1 VIRKAFK
8 MLSTDKRKT
17 PPLRFPKDS
26 RELRMKLHLG
36 WFSKAGLGTLLE
48 LFLKLT
54 LDHLGK
60 VKI

>member
-1 VIRKAFK
+1 